1 MFSQKKIAFDEISAI
16 VQCCGCS
23 VPCFCLPF
31 RKNKLD
37 VLHLANIFFRRCFAS
52 SGFFSLLALTNPS
65 GCLFEKFGTWSS
77 RRWSAVYIAK
87 YKNTATAFFAQ
98 AHSKNSPL
106 KQISRLVVFR
116 FFQCKTSFTFKLNL
130 LVSISPLFF
139 ALFLVGVL
147 YPAYLAMIFVY
158 FCGWSVI

>member
-37 VLHLANIFFRRCFAS
+37 VLHLANIFFGGVSPLRV
-52 SGFFSLLALTNPS
+52 FFPLLALTNPS

-87 YKNTATAFFAQ
+87 YKNTATAFFVQ

-130 LVSISPLFF
+130 LVSISPLSSHFF
-139 ALFLVGVL
+139 FGGVL
-147 YPAYLAMIFVY
+147 YLAMIFVY

>member
-1 MFSQKKIAFDEISAI
+1 MKFQLLFSVAVVWCHVFAYRLEKTNSMYYIWQ
-16 VQCCGCS
+16 
-23 VPCFCLPF
+23 
-31 RKNKLD
+31 
-37 VLHLANIFFRRCFAS
+37 IFFFGGVSPLRV
-52 SGFFSLLALTNPS
+52 FFSLLALTNPS

-77 RRWSAVYIAK
+77 RRWSAVYVAK

-139 ALFLVGVL
+139 ALFFSRSTI
-147 YPAYLAMIFVY
+147 PSIPSDD
-158 FCGWSVI
+158 FCLLLRMKRNLT